1 MVIGIATSAISQ
13 SSYPKKI
20 LWENDT
26 VLAISKDQL
35 IKINRTLNSYVHLKK
50 TNEILRMDLSVSD
63 SLIHYLRESS
73 LKKDTLISME
83 VQKFDNSC
91 RIIKNLQESLDTQKT
106 KSRKTIIGVGVGG
119 TLFGVLLGVLLR

>member
-1 MVIGIATSAISQ
+1 
-13 SSYPKKI
+13 
-20 LWENDT
+20 
-26 VLAISKDQL
+26 
-35 IKINRTLNSYVHLKK
+35 
-50 TNEILRMDLSVSD
+50 MDLSVSD

-91 RIIKNLQESLDTQKT
+91 RIIKNLQESLGTQKT